1 MRRTTP
7 PPRVHR
13 ALTWKRPHSAFA
25 ATYQPR
31 NSRTIIASMTTPVPG
46 FIITNDD
53 DVATPSNRSD
63 NVNPVRAQDEVKQ
76 LHEKAERSA
85 SHNTSTTV
93 LNPHSGAA
101 VILRGIAIP
110 LESDI
115 GSAFVSD
122 CARNRERLIS
132 DQLLC
137 ERFGITSDDL
147 KTISANPAVRL
158 AVSAEAERRT
168 HSGLAAQE
176 SAAKLFQ
183 EAPEVL
189 GKILKNESAS
199 PRHRIEAARELRAT
213 AQPGAERAGD
223 TADKVVVHINLGN
236 DRLLF
241 EKQIAPFTIE
251 QAKENLDAD

>member
-1 MRRTTP
+1 MTGLNHSIMAAGEGLGDG
-7 PPRVHR
+7 PR
-13 ALTWKRPHSAFA
+13 P
-25 ATYQPR
+25 QPGPLDAR
-31 NSRTIIASMTTPVPG
+31 HPMDTQTLPLAG
-46 FIITNDD
+46 FIIADD
-53 DVATPSNRSD
+53 DVAKPSN
-63 NVNPVRAQDEVKQ
+63 NANPTR
-76 LHEKAERSA
+76 EKIERSA
-85 SHNTSTTV
+85 DHNTSTAI
-93 LNPHSGAA
+93 LNPHPGAT
-101 VILRGIAIP
+101 VILRSIVIP
-110 LESDI
+110 LESDV
-115 GSAFVSD
+115 GAAFISD
-122 CARNRERLIS
+122 CCRNKERLVS

-158 AVSAEAERRT
+158 AVSTESERRT
-168 HSGLAAQE
+168 RSGLAAQE